1 MSDATPTVENTNIEQ
16 TNIQSNSH
24 DMKLLKVISLLM
36 DYPSH
41 ELFADD
47 TLYVCKD
54 LVKNS
59 RLISPA
65 VRGEI
70 ADLIDSLTNLGELEA
85 QARYDSLFERG
96 RTLSLWLFEH
106 VHGESRDRGQAMVDL
121 MAQYEQAGFA
131 IDAKELPDYIPMYL
145 EFLAYQAVATG
156 DEMQVRMDIADVS
169 HILAVLG
176 ARLIDKQS
184 EYASLFKALLQVAG
198 QPLSLID
205 DELANMNKSEAVKLA
220 EDSLEAIDSEWEEEM
235 VDFLGAEQERCPSN
249 QTQQHIAQNL
259 GQQAQHNSI
268 TPVHWV
274 DFDQTSIRANSQSNE
289 LQGQSNHLKNNTLKE
304 GVQ

>member
-47 TLYVCKD
+47 TLDVCKD
-54 LVKNS
+54 LVKNL
-59 RLISPA
+59 RLIRQE

-235 VDFLGAEQERCPSN
+235 VDFLGAEQENCPSN
-249 QTQQHIAQNL
+249 QTKQHIAKTL
-259 GQQAQHNSI
+259 ATQAQNNVDV
-268 TPVHWV
+268 PVHWV
-274 DFDQTSIRANSQSNE
+274 DFATTAQTSKSADIP
-289 LQGQSNHLKNNTLKE
+289 LKNPPALSHN
-304 GVQ
+304 VQGEPL

>member
-1 MSDATPTVENTNIEQ
+1 
-16 TNIQSNSH
+16 
-24 DMKLLKVISLLM
+24 
-36 DYPSH
+36 
-41 ELFADD
+41 
-47 TLYVCKD
+47 
-54 LVKNS
+54 
-59 RLISPA
+59 
-65 VRGEI
+65 
-70 ADLIDSLTNLGELEA
+70 
-85 QARYDSLFERG
+85 
-96 RTLSLWLFEH
+96 
-106 VHGESRDRGQAMVDL
+106 MVDL

-274 DFDQTSIRANSQSNE
+274 DFDTTNSKPLTNNPSALSTDVQGE
-289 LQGQSNHLKNNTLKE
+289 LL
-304 GVQ
+304 

>member
-1 MSDATPTVENTNIEQ
+1 M
-16 TNIQSNSH
+16 
-24 DMKLLKVISLLM
+24 
-36 DYPSH
+36 
-41 ELFADD
+41 
-47 TLYVCKD
+47 
-54 LVKNS
+54 
-59 RLISPA
+59 
-65 VRGEI
+65 
-70 ADLIDSLTNLGELEA
+70 
-85 QARYDSLFERG
+85 
-96 RTLSLWLFEH
+96 SLWLFEH

-249 QTQQHIAQNL
+249 QTQQHIAQTL
-259 GQQAQHNSI
+259 GQQAQNNVDV
-268 TPVHWV
+268 PVHWV
-274 DFDQTSIRANSQSNE
+274 DFATTAQTSKSADIP
-289 LQGQSNHLKNNTLKE
+289 LKNPPALSHN
-304 GVQ
+304 VQGEPL